1 MSSASGADTPR
12 IKVLLVDDQVL
23 FVESL
28 RTVLE
33 TRAGDFEV
41 VGVAFSGR
49 EAIELVMQKQPDI
62 VLMDVR
68 MPGMSGVEATRI
80 IHETYP
86 DIHVLMLTT
95 FDDDEYLLE
104 AMNHGAGGYMLKDIP
119 PEDLIVSLRAV
130 SKGSIII
137 SPQVAN
143 KLLRLREG
151 EGKAEEG
158 SEPRARPIPDGSFLR
173 YLSKREIE
181 ILRLIGTGADNSRIA
196 RKLSIAEQTVK
207 NHVSVIYSKLHI
219 HNRMQAMKLAN
230 SLKEYFGGIS

>member
-1 MSSASGADTPR
+1 MSASTKIR
-12 IKVLLVDDQVL
+12 VLLADDQVL

-33 TRAGDFEV
+33 TRAEDFEV
-41 VGVAFSGR
+41 VGVAGTGR
-49 EAIELVMQKQPDI
+49 EAVQLVMEKHPDI
-62 VLMDVR
+62 ILMDVR
-68 MPGMSGVEATRI
+68 MPEMDGVEATKI

-95 FDDDEYLLE
+95 FDDDEYVVE
-104 AMNHGAGGYMLKDIP
+104 ALNHGAAGYMLKDIP
-119 PEDLIVSLRAV
+119 PADLIVSLRAV
-130 SKGSIII
+130 CKGSIII

-143 KLLRLREG
+143 KLLRMREG
-151 EGKAEEG
+151 EGRPEEG
-158 SEPRARPIPDGSFLR
+158 TETRPRPLPDGSFLR

-181 ILRLIGTGADNSRIA
+181 ILRLIGTGADNVRIA

-207 NHVSVIYSKLHI
+207 NHVSVIYSKLHV

-230 SLKEYFGGIS
+230 SLKEYFGADS

>member
-1 MSSASGADTPR
+1 MSADRR
-12 IKVLLVDDQVL
+12 IRVLLADDQVL

-33 TRAGDFEV
+33 TRAEDFEV
-41 VGVAFSGR
+41 VGVAGTGR
-49 EAIELVMQKQPDI
+49 EAVQLVMEKHPDI
-62 VLMDVR
+62 ILMDVR
-68 MPGMSGVEATRI
+68 MPEMDGVEATKI

-95 FDDDEYLLE
+95 FDDDEYVVE
-104 AMNHGAGGYMLKDIP
+104 ALNHGAAGYMLKDMP
-119 PEDLIVSLRAV
+119 PADLIVSLRAV
-130 SKGSIII
+130 CKGSIII

-143 KLLRLREG
+143 KLLRMREG
-151 EGKAEEG
+151 EGKPEDG
-158 SEPRARPIPDGSFLR
+158 TVRPKPLPDGSFLR

-181 ILRLIGTGADNSRIA
+181 ILRLIGTGADNVRIA

-207 NHVSVIYSKLHI
+207 NHVSVIYSKLHV

-230 SLKEYFGGIS
+230 SLKEYFGPDS

>member
-1 MSSASGADTPR
+1 MSRTR
-12 IKVLLVDDQVL
+12 VLLVDDQVL

-33 TRAGDFEV
+33 TRAEDFEV
-41 VGVAFSGR
+41 VGVALSGR
-49 EAIELVMQKQPDI
+49 EAVQLVVEKQPDI
-62 VLMDVR
+62 ILMDVR
-68 MPGMSGVEATRI
+68 MPDMDGVEATRI
-80 IHETYP
+80 IHEMYP

-95 FDDDEYLLE
+95 FDDDAYVVE
-104 AMNHGAGGYMLKDIP
+104 ALNHGAAGYVLKDMP
-119 PEDLIVSLRAV
+119 PGELIVSLRAV
-130 SKGSIII
+130 SKGSVII

-151 EGKAEEG
+151 DAKIDESPEQ
-158 SEPRARPIPDGSFLR
+158 RARSLPEGSFLR

-181 ILRLIGTGADNSRIA
+181 ILRLIGAGADNVRIA

-230 SLKEYFGGIS
+230 SLKDYFGGET

>member
-1 MSSASGADTPR
+1 MNADRR
-12 IKVLLVDDQVL
+12 IRILLADDQVL

-28 RTVLE
+28 KTVLE
-33 TRAGDFEV
+33 TRAQDFEV
-41 VGVAFSGR
+41 VGVAGSGR
-49 EAIELVMQKQPDI
+49 EAIQLVMEKHPDI
-62 VLMDVR
+62 ILMDVR
-68 MPGMSGVEATRI
+68 MPEMDGVEATKI

-95 FDDDEYLLE
+95 FDDDEYVVE
-104 AMNHGAGGYMLKDIP
+104 ALNHGAAGYVLKDMP

-130 SKGSIII
+130 CKGSIII

-143 KLLRLREG
+143 KLLRIREG
-151 EGKAEEG
+151 EGKAEDAGAEV
-158 SEPRARPIPDGSFLR
+158 RARPPSDGSFLR

-181 ILRLIGTGADNSRIA
+181 ILRLIGTGADNVRIA

-207 NHVSVIYSKLHI
+207 NHVSVIYSKLHV

-230 SLKEYFGGIS
+230 SLKEYFGGM

>member
-1 MSSASGADTPR
+1 MSR

-23 FVESL
+23 FVNSL
-28 RTVLE
+28 KTVLE
-33 TRAGDFEV
+33 TRAEDFEV
-41 VGVAFSGR
+41 IGVALNGR
-49 EAIELVMQKQPDI
+49 EAVRLVMENPPDI
-62 VLMDVR
+62 ILMDVR
-68 MPGMSGVEATRI
+68 MPDTDGVEATRI
-80 IHETYP
+80 IHEAYP

-95 FDDDEYLLE
+95 FDDDEYVVE
-104 AMNHGAGGYMLKDIP
+104 ALNHGASGYVLKDIP

-130 SKGSIII
+130 CKGSIII

-151 EGKAEEG
+151 ESRPDEGAEQ
-158 SEPRARPIPDGSFLR
+158 RARSLPDGSFLR
-173 YLSKREIE
+173 YLSRREIE
-181 ILRLIGTGADNSRIA
+181 ILRLIGAGADNVHIA

-230 SLKEYFGGIS
+230 SLKDYFGSET

>member
-1 MSSASGADTPR
+1 MNAERR
-12 IKVLLVDDQVL
+12 IKVLLADDQVL

-33 TRAGDFEV
+33 TRAQDFEV
-41 VGVAFSGR
+41 VGVAGSGR
-49 EAIELVMQKQPDI
+49 EAIQLVMEKHPDI
-62 VLMDVR
+62 ILMDVR
-68 MPGMSGVEATRI
+68 MPEMDGVEATKI
-80 IHETYP
+80 INETYP

-95 FDDDEYLLE
+95 FDDDEYVVE
-104 AMNHGAGGYMLKDIP
+104 ALNHGAAGYVLKDMP

-130 SKGSIII
+130 CKGSIII

-143 KLLRLREG
+143 KLLRIREG
-151 EGKAEEG
+151 EGKPEDGTEVK
-158 SEPRARPIPDGSFLR
+158 PRPLPDGFLR

-181 ILRLIGTGADNSRIA
+181 ILRLIGTGADNARIA

-207 NHVSVIYSKLHI
+207 NHVSVIYSKLHV

-230 SLKEYFGGIS
+230 SLKEYFGSDS

>member
-1 MSSASGADTPR
+1 MSADRR
-12 IKVLLVDDQVL
+12 IRVLLADDQVL

-33 TRAGDFEV
+33 TRAEDFEV
-41 VGVAFSGR
+41 VGVAGTGR
-49 EAIELVMQKQPDI
+49 EAVQLVMEKHPDI
-62 VLMDVR
+62 ILMDVR
-68 MPGMSGVEATRI
+68 MPEMDGVEATKI

-95 FDDDEYLLE
+95 FDDDEYVVE
-104 AMNHGAGGYMLKDIP
+104 ALNHGAAGYMLKDMP
-119 PEDLIVSLRAV
+119 PADLIVSLRAV
-130 SKGSIII
+130 CKGSIII

-143 KLLRLREG
+143 KLLRMREG
-151 EGKAEEG
+151 EGKPEDGTEV
-158 SEPRARPIPDGSFLR
+158 RPKPLPDGSFLR

-181 ILRLIGTGADNSRIA
+181 ILRLIGTGADNVRIA

-207 NHVSVIYSKLHI
+207 NHVSVIYSKLHV

-230 SLKEYFGGIS
+230 SLKEYFGPDS